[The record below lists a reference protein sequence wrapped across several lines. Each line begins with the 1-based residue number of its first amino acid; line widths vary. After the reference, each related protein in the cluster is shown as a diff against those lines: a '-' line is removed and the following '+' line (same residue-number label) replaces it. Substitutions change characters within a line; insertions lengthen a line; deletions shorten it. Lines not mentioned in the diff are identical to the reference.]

1 MSDTQTAPMR
11 PAHDPTGRRRMA
23 GPSAGPRIALLAAV
37 AHAAEVLTATPD
49 LPQALVEAGRVLGE
63 ATGVDRV
70 NVMRYDHEAQAG
82 FLYAEWARA
91 GVTPLSQV
99 DPGPYRHAEY
109 AEVWRPLLAGE
120 VYHSPLP
127 EKTGANAALNA
138 ASAVRTDLFVPV
150 FVEGHFWGTLNFDDC
165 TTERA
170 WTDGEIDVLRTAA
183 AAVAAAVRREGLE
196 RERARA
202 AEVRAAEMARR
213 NALLAIA
220 ADASRVLI
228 DAVDVGAAC
237 DRVLAMLGPALD
249 ADRAALGV
257 LTPSADGGAPWCE
270 LTHEWTAPGVA
281 RRTDDPALRR
291 TRLAGSDAQVAAFL
305 AGEAFQTTID
315 TLAAPQRR
323 EQAAAGAH
331 AGFALPVF
339 VDGRAWGVLGF
350 DDCRRAR
357 VWDAE
362 EIGFVRIVTAA
373 LAAAVQRQRA
383 ERDRA
388 EAVARERER
397 AAEDRA
403 AALATANV
411 ALREREAL
419 LAAAAEAS
427 RLLLESGDFWGTLP
441 RALARIGQV
450 AGWDRTALLLSQ
462 ADPAGQPGHLV
473 VAEWAA

>member
-383 ERDRA
+383 S
-388 EAVARERER
+388 
-397 AAEDRA
+397 
-403 AALATANV
+403 ATGP
-411 ALREREAL
+411 RRWP
-419 LAAAAEAS
+419 AS
-427 RLLLESGDFWGTLP
+427 ASGRRRSGPP
-441 RALARIGQV
+441 RRS
-450 AGWDRTALLLSQ
+450 T
-462 ADPAGQPGHLV
+462 
-473 VAEWAA
+473 